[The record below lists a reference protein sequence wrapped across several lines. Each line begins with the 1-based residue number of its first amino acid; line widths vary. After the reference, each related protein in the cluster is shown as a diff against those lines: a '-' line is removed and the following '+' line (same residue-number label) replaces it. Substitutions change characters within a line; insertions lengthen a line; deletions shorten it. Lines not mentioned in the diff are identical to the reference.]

1 MFVSRGSCCWGSD
14 RGGARPGSA
23 SLYPEI
29 LELLPKEQSDRRG
42 REASL
47 FPHGHLLGS
56 KVLQQMMW
64 LKDSGGS
71 WGWREQEEVRRG
83 TWAAW
88 PSQGPWLRRHS
99 SSSTATAQVTLFS
112 GLPIRSSFPVLPTR
126 TSQHRF
132 FCPQGFTG
140 KHPWNQAHSLGTG
153 PTPRA
158 LPQAIPTPTPQ
169 LILASYCEA
178 GSVTFFLFQ
187 KYANWFSSL
196 VSFSHFLEGSYLG
209 TC

>member
-14 RGGARPGSA
+14 RGGPRPGSA

-47 FPHGHLLGS
+47 FPRGHLLGS

-83 TWAAW
+83 TGAAW
-88 PSQGPWLRRHS
+88 PSQGPWLRRPS
-99 SSSTATAQVTLFS
+99 SSSTATAQVTVQRRSFPS
-112 GLPIRSSFPVLPTR
+112 GLPFRSS
-126 TSQHRF
+126 SA
-132 FCPQGFTG
+132 
-140 KHPWNQAHSLGTG
+140 AHSHLSARILLSPGLHG
-153 PTPRA
+153 
-158 LPQAIPTPTPQ
+158 QAP
-169 LILASYCEA
+169 LAP
-178 GSVTFFLFQ
+178 GS
-187 KYANWFSSL
+187 
-196 VSFSHFLEGSYLG
+196 
-209 TC
+209 